1 MDRLAKIESSGEE
14 ADASQI
20 VRLRISVGG
29 IVQGVGFR
37 PFIYRLAHRYGLAG
51 HVLNNPEGVNIEVQG
66 RLDSVSDFI
75 SAISAERPPQARV
88 DTVSAHFADLTDEDR
103 FVIRESTAAPE
114 RTVLIS
120 PDIATCEDC
129 LIELRDKT
137 DRRFGY
143 PFINCTNC
151 GPRYTIIGD
160 IPYDRART
168 TMHVF
173 PMCPECAA
181 EYADPLNRRFHAEP
195 NACWICGPRLEIKDS
210 SGTVLECADPIA
222 AVQEALNKGKIV
234 AVKGLGGF
242 HLAVDAAQGEAVRR
256 LRARKHREEKPLAI
270 MAKDIPTIR
279 AFAEVSEAEVKLL
292 SGPARPIVLLKKLR
306 DCRIA
311 EAVAPGNRNLGV
323 MLPYTPLHHM
333 LLDYGFV
340 ALVMTSA
347 NISEEPIAIDTADA
361 LQRLSGIADLYLDH
375 NRDILS
381 RCDDSVVRVFE
392 DHTIFLRRSRGWV
405 PVPVTIETSPRSI
418 LAVGAHLKSTIAVT
432 RRNQVF
438 ISQHIGDLE
447 NLRAFEFFR
456 NVVSQLAK
464 IVEVKPEII
473 AHDMHP
479 DYLSTKFAESMKGR
493 HTVAVQ
499 HHHAHIA
506 SCLGEAGTDG
516 PVIGM
521 ALDGTGYG
529 PDGTIWGCEVLTATR
544 KSYERVGHLDTVGMP
559 GGEVAVR
566 QPWRMA
572 VSHLR
577 HAFGTELDTRDIV
590 ALVGR
595 SEREVDLVSTLL
607 ARGVNCPVTSSCG
620 RLFDAVSSLCRVRN
634 EITYEGQAAIEL
646 EMVADE
652 AEAGSYPVVVEDCDG
667 MLILRTEQ
675 LLRQLVREIKSGVDR
690 SVISARFHN
699 WMAAGLV
706 EFALRLRDRYRIGV
720 VALSGGCF
728 QNEILL
734 RRARTGLLEN
744 GFKVLINRVVPAND
758 GGISFGQAVVAA
770 ARDLDDWAL

>member
-1 MDRLAKIESSGEE
+1 MDTLAKIESSGEE
-14 ADASQI
+14 ADGSQI
-20 VRLRISVGG
+20 VRLKISVDG

-51 HVLNNPEGVNIEVQG
+51 HVLNNPEGVKIEVQG
-66 RLDSVSDFI
+66 RLDKVSDFL
-75 SAISAERPPQARV
+75 SDISAERPPQARV

-103 FVIRESTAAPE
+103 FIIRESAAAAE
-114 RTVLIS
+114 RTALIS
-120 PDIATCEDC
+120 PDIATCEAC
-129 LIELRDKT
+129 LSELRDKA

-160 IPYDRART
+160 IPYDRANT

-173 PMCPECAA
+173 PMCPECAT
-181 EYADPLNRRFHAEP
+181 EYGDPVNRRFHAEP
-195 NACWICGPRLEIKDS
+195 NACWTCGPRLEIRDS
-210 SGTVLECADPIA
+210 SGSVLECADPIA
-222 AVQEALNKGKIV
+222 AVQAALSKGEIV

-242 HLAVDAAQGEAVRR
+242 HLAVDAGQDGAVRR

-270 MAKDIPTIR
+270 MAKDLPAIR
-279 AFAEVSEAEVKLL
+279 TFAEVSEGEAKLL
-292 SGPARPIVLLKKLR
+292 GGPERPIVLLKKLKE
-306 DCRIA
+306 CRIA

-323 MLPYTPLHHM
+323 MLPYTPVHHM
-333 LLDYGFV
+333 LLEYGFV

-347 NISEEPIAIDTADA
+347 NISEEPIAVDTTDA
-361 LQRLSGIADLYLDH
+361 LQRLGGIADLYLDH
-375 NRDILS
+375 NRGILS
-381 RCDDSVVRVFE
+381 RCDDSVVRMFE

-405 PVPVTIETSPRSI
+405 PVPVTIEASPPSI
-418 LAVGAHLKSTIAVT
+418 LAVGAHLKNTIAVS

-456 NVVSQLAK
+456 NVANRLAK
-464 IVEVKPEII
+464 IVEVKPEIVV
-473 AHDMHP
+473 HDMHP
-479 DYLSTKFAESMKGR
+479 DYLSTKFAESLEGR
-493 HTVAVQ
+493 HTIAVQ

-506 SCLGEAGTDG
+506 SCLGEAGIDG

-529 PDGTIWGCEVLTATR
+529 PDGTIWGCEVLVATR
-544 KSYERVGHLDTVGMP
+544 KSYQRVGHLDTVGMP

-590 ALVGR
+590 GLVGR
-595 SEREVDLVSTLL
+595 PETEVDLVSTLL

-620 RLFDAVSSLCRVRN
+620 RLFDAVSSLCRIRG

-652 AEAGSYPVVVEDCDG
+652 AEAGSYPVVIEDRDG
-667 MLILRTEQ
+667 MLILMTGK
-675 LLRQLVREIKSGVDR
+675 LLRRLVGDIRTGLDR
-690 SVISARFHN
+690 SIISAKFHN
-699 WMAAGLV
+699 WLAAGLV
-706 EFALRLRDRYRIGV
+706 ELALRLRDKCGTGV

-734 RRARTGLLEN
+734 RRVRAGLLEN
-744 GFKVLINRVVPAND
+744 GFEVLINRVVPAND

-770 ARDLDDWAL
+770 ARVLDDWAT